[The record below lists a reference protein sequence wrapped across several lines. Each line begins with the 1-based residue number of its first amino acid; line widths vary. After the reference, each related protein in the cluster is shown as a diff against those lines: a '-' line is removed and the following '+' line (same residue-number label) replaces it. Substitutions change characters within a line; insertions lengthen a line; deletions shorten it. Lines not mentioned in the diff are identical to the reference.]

1 MFKVHEN
8 STHDDILVAPHKTPN
23 FNIKEV
29 RMIWED
35 RTEII
40 IEDFKP
46 SAYVIAAMS
55 VSNEE
60 LAAAS

>member
-1 MFKVHEN
+1 
-8 STHDDILVAPHKTPN
+8 
-23 FNIKEV
+23 
-29 RMIWED
+29 MIWED

-55 VSNEE
+55 GSNED